1 MTLFNVHFT
10 RADRTSDSRRIEAE
24 LPKAA
29 ENSIKAEFPGA
40 IIDKVKRWK
49 GPTDEAQQIGGGA

>member
-10 RADRTSDSRRIEAE
+10 RSDGTSDSRRIEAE
-24 LPKAA
+24 IPKAE

-40 IIDKVKRWK
+40 IVDKIKRWK
-49 GPTDEAQQIGGGA
+49 APAETAQRTGGET